1 MNNEE
6 AARLAARFAGAVYRL
21 AYARTG
27 SAADAEDVMQD
38 VFLRLLTSAPD
49 FADDDHAKAWLL
61 RVTVNRT
68 HDLFRS
74 PWRRHSP
81 LEEAEALPAR
91 EDPVP
96 GDTLS
101 AVLALP
107 PKLRTVIHLFYY
119 EDLPIHQI
127 AQILNLR
134 EGAVKT
140 RLSRARALLRQE
152 LLKGEEN
159 HASG

>member
-1 MNNEE
+1 MDSKE
-6 AARLAARFAGAVYRL
+6 AARLAGRFAAAVYRL

-27 SAADAEDVMQD
+27 SADDAEDVMQD

-49 FADDDHAKAWLL
+49 FADDDHARAWLL
-61 RVTVNRT
+61 RVTVNRAN
-68 HDLFRS
+68 DLFRS
-74 PWRRHSP
+74 PWRRRVP
-81 LEEAEALPAR
+81 LEDAGAIPAP
-91 EDPVP
+91 EEPIP
-96 GDTLS
+96 GETLE

-119 EDLPIHQI
+119 EDLSVRQI
-127 AQILNLR
+127 AQLLDLR

-140 RLSRARALLRQE
+140 RLSRARALLRQQ

>member
-1 MNNEE
+1 MNRDE
-6 AARLAARFAGAVYRL
+6 AARLAGRFAPAVYRL
-21 AYARTG
+21 AYARAEN
-27 SAADAEDVMQD
+27 AADAEDVMQD
-38 VFLRLLTSAPD
+38 VFLRLLTHAPA

-61 RVTVNRT
+61 RVTLNRSN
-68 HDLFRS
+68 DLFRA
-74 PWRRHSP
+74 PWRKQVP
-81 LEEAEALPAR
+81 LEEAAALAAP
-91 EDPVP
+91 EEPVP
-96 GDTLS
+96 GETLA

-107 PKLRTVIHLFYY
+107 VKLRTVIHLFYY
-119 EDLPIHQI
+119 EELSVRQI
-127 AQILNLR
+127 AQLLRLR